1 MQNINNA
8 RCLQQRK
15 NRQQQMTGINAPPDD
30 PALVKL
36 AVFGDRRGIF
46 SLLEMITGG
55 QPYTSTNKRLD
66 PDPLSSWQLTALLKF
81 FLRGGVGLVEGEVV
95 VVVGALRGYLMV
107 NRLFTLKREA
117 RGIQKEK

>member
-1 MQNINNA
+1 MTEINDWPP
-8 RCLQQRK
+8 
-15 NRQQQMTGINAPPDD
+15 PPDD

-36 AVFGDRRGIF
+36 AVFGDRHRIF

-66 PDPLSSWQLTALLKF
+66 PDPLSRWQLTPLLKF

-95 VVVGALRGYLMV
+95 VVIRYPPRVSEV
-107 NRLFTLKREA
+107 NRLFKLEREA

>member
-8 RCLQQRK
+8 GCLQQRK
-15 NRQQQMTGINAPPDD
+15 NRQQQMTEINDWPPPPDE

-66 PDPLSSWQLTALLKF
+66 PDPLSRWQLTALLKF

-95 VVVGALRGYLMV
+95 VVIRYPPRVSDGKQAFQTG
-107 NRLFTLKREA
+107 T
-117 RGIQKEK
+117 

>member
-1 MQNINNA
+1 MTEINDWQTT
-8 RCLQQRK
+8 RRWSS
-15 NRQQQMTGINAPPDD
+15 I
-30 PALVKL
+30 

-66 PDPLSSWQLTALLKF
+66 PDPLSRWQLTALLKF

-95 VVVGALRGYLMV
+95 VVVLGALRGYLMV
-107 NRLFTLKREA
+107 NRLFTLEREA